1 LDLTPA
7 LKETRAGSQ
16 RDPGHRAGFRI
27 GLSHVLVATQIAIS
41 LLLVVAAGLFGR
53 TLSNLQSVELGFDR
67 EKVLLFGLNARQ
79 AGYKGASLA
88 QFYADLLN
96 DFRRI
101 PGVRSAGLSQFPLA
115 IGSWNSLSVT
125 IPGAVP
131 SPGAKPETCYV
142 PVNAEFLATMQIPVL
157 LGRGFEERDMS
168 SPKVAVVTEQFAKKF
183 FAGENP
189 VGRRI
194 GLGSKRP
201 ADLEIIGV
209 AKTTLYNSIKET
221 ETPPVAYVPYTQDLG
236 GLGRVHFELRTA
248 GDPLA
253 LANAVRETVHRASAG
268 VPVSDISTQAAR
280 IDQTISQER
289 TFAYLCACFA
299 VLALVIA
306 CVGLYGTMAYAVA
319 RRTNEIGIRMALGAE
334 RRRIVWMVLREVFA
348 LGAAGLAMGLIVA
361 QATSKFVGSF
371 LFGVKPNDPRST
383 VASVIVL
390 LSVAF
395 LAGYVPAWRASRIDP
410 MAALRHE

>member
-1 LDLTPA
+1 
-7 LKETRAGSQ
+7 
-16 RDPGHRAGFRI
+16 
-27 GLSHVLVATQIAIS
+27 
-41 LLLVVAAGLFGR
+41 
-53 TLSNLQSVELGFDR
+53 
-67 EKVLLFGLNARQ
+67 
-79 AGYKGASLA
+79 
-88 QFYADLLN
+88 
-96 DFRRI
+96 
-101 PGVRSAGLSQFPLA
+101 
-115 IGSWNSLSVT
+115 
-125 IPGAVP
+125 
-131 SPGAKPETCYV
+131 
-142 PVNAEFLATMQIPVL
+142 
-157 LGRGFEERDMS
+157 
-168 SPKVAVVTEQFAKKF
+168 VVTEQFAKKF

-189 VGRRI
+189 IGRRI
-194 GLGSKRP
+194 GLGRSKNP
-201 ADLEIIGV
+201 ADIEIIGV

-221 ETPPVAYVPYTQDLG
+221 ETPPVAYVPYTQDLP

-253 LANAVRETVHRASAG
+253 LANAVRETVHRASPS
-268 VPVSDISTQAAR
+268 VPVSEISTQAAR

-348 LGAAGLAMGLIVA
+348 LGAAGLVIGLIVA

-395 LAGYVPAWRASRIDP
+395 LAGYFPASKASRIDP